1 MKIRVDHVQFDNVKK
16 DLYNE
21 SIELLKEIENQQAYL
36 EELKSIWQG
45 EEADIYYIKI
55 GDYFNK
61 LKTIPLTYQSMST
74 FLERANIRYDEIDEE
89 LSNQIQ
95 MAGR

>member
-45 EEADIYYIKI
+45 EEAYIYYIKI

-61 LKTIPLTYQSMST
+61 IKTIPLTYQSMST

-95 MAGR
+95 MTGR